1 MKDPEPEELLENDE
15 TIVSARS
22 LVETSFIS
30 VSYKSNEA
38 LKRRRSDVEGWHG
51 SDISEQLEDGG

>member
-22 LVETSFIS
+22 LVETSFTS
-30 VSYKSNEA
+30 TSYKSNEA
-38 LKRRRSDVEGWHG
+38 LKRSSSDVDGWHG
-51 SDISEQLEDGG
+51 LNIEEQLEDGG